1 MIRTLT
7 AYLAAV
13 LVTYVVAAFAATQ
26 SVMNALQGLGAP
38 VTAGVR
44 LDAAWH
50 DLLGMASS
58 YLPIIAIALL
68 IAFPVAALI
77 SRALPRL
84 RLLAYPLA
92 GAVAVLAVHLI
103 LQQLFNITPVAATRT
118 AGGLLLQVLCGA
130 VGGWVFVR
138 LLPASG
144 RGPARG
150 PGA

>member
-77 SRALPRL
+77 CRAGCRGCACSRIR
-84 RLLAYPLA
+84 
-92 GAVAVLAVHLI
+92 
-103 LQQLFNITPVAATRT
+103 
-118 AGGLLLQVLCGA
+118 
-130 VGGWVFVR
+130 W
-138 LLPASG
+138 PAPW
-144 RGPARG
+144 RCWPCT
-150 PGA
+150 